1 MKQFVVCG
9 GLLSFLVACSG
20 GVGEEAPEIR
30 SLNQSALLPDCLP
43 QLEAARAD
51 VSAAK
56 DQVAIAR
63 EEVAAATLERENAAT
78 PQELGL
84 ARQRLTAARQALT
97 AAKAVLAAARQAL
110 AEVKSECLASGCTP
124 SFEGL
129 GGTDYILRADGT
141 VVGGLR
147 DVSDDGSIGITLSS
161 VWTPAGSTPL
171 ASYFD
176 DEPADSQNILARG
189 LNADGSVIVGS
200 VTLPKPPY
208 GATPQLYRW
217 TETGGFEVVPQPF
230 EDWEYFLYY
239 TSAVDVSADG
249 ETLVGYTY
257 LLPDPSYAYRYPDAF
272 LWTPA
277 GGYEFIGK
285 PSGFDNAW
293 PSALSHDGSTVVGSG
308 KMDEVY
314 SYDEYALIWDEASGW
329 TNLGLGGLNDVSGD
343 GSVAVGYLED
353 PDPDTTIERASV
365 WDWAGGHRLI
375 ETELA
380 AAGVSTSGWVLR
392 SAHSISEDGK
402 LVVGTGTN
410 PTGQTEAWL
419 ACLP

>member
-9 GLLSFLVACSG
+9 GLLSFLVACSA

-43 QLEAARAD
+43 QLTAARAD

-63 EEVAAATLERENAAT
+63 EEVAAAKAELEGAET
-78 PQELGL
+78 PQEIGL
-84 ARQRLTAARQALT
+84 AKQRLRAARQALT
-97 AAKAVLAAARQAL
+97 AAKAVLAEARQAL
-110 AEVKSECLASGCTP
+110 AEVKDACLGSSCEP

-141 VVGGLR
+141 VVSGLR

-176 DEPADSQNILARG
+176 DEPADAQNIVAG
-189 LNADGSVIVGS
+189 GMSADGSVIVGS
-200 VTLPKPPY
+200 VKLPKPPFP
-208 GATPQLYRW
+208 ATPQLYRW
-217 TETGGFEVVPQPF
+217 TALGGFEVVWQPF
-230 EDWEYFLYY
+230 EDWEYAIYY
-239 TSAVDVSADG
+239 TTAVDVSADG

-257 LLPDPSYAYRYPDAF
+257 SLPDSSYAYRYPDTF
-272 LWTPA
+272 LWTPTA
-277 GGYEFIGK
+277 GYQIIGK
-285 PSGFDNAW
+285 PSGFDNSL
-293 PSALSHDGSTVVGSG
+293 PTALSHDGSTVVGSG

-314 SYDEYALIWDEASGW
+314 SYDVYALMWNEASGW
-329 TNLGLGGLNDVSGD
+329 TNLGLGRLLDVNGD
-343 GSVAVGYLED
+343 GSVAVGYIED

-365 WDWAGGHRLI
+365 WDSAGGHRLI

-380 AAGVSTSGWVLR
+380 AAGVSTAGWVLR